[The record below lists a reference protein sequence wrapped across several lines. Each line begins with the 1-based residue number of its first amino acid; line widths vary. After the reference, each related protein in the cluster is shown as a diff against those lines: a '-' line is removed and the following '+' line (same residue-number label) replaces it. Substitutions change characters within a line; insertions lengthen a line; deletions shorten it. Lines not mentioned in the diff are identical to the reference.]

1 MTFDEEI
8 ESNTENGDS
17 NWVYTKNP
25 QEKEDFAKATSKDQ
39 ESESTKTNFDPL
51 FSLLSPNLRATCSQ
65 LLSKYPEMM
74 KDIDKW
80 TLSLKVFLL
89 GQIRSIVS

>member
-8 ESNTENGDS
+8 ESNAENGDS

-51 FSLLSPNLRATCSQ
+51 FSLLSPKDFWHTPDLNPPFQHWILFPHQNSFLAKKPLR
-65 LLSKYPEMM
+65 
-74 KDIDKW
+74 
-80 TLSLKVFLL
+80 LKE
-89 GQIRSIVS
+89 